1 LVAVGVVVVAII
13 LIVLGVNSCISSSR
27 ITSLK
32 DYNDNVSSL
41 QQQSLQTSNTLFSL
55 LSPSAAPSNATGL
68 QNQIN
73 QTRQS
78 AENQL
83 NKAKGLS
90 VPDEMRSAQQ
100 NFVLTM
106 QMRSDGIADI
116 AQQIQPALGKTT
128 SQDAINSMA
137 TDMARFYSS
146 DVTYILYTT
155 PLIAEQLHGA
165 GINNES
171 VQGGQ
176 FLPNLQ
182 WLTPSYIS
190 SQLHVSSSSGGGGG
204 GASGVKNEPGLHG
217 HSLNSVSVSGTT
229 LSSSGNNIPASP
241 APTFALNITNGGQY
255 TETNVVCKVTVS
267 GTSSSGTTTLP
278 QTSPN
283 ETTNC
288 NVTLNASPPKGT
300 FTVSA
305 TVEPVA
311 GEKNTANNTLS
322 FPVTFT

>member
-1 LVAVGVVVVAII
+1 MVAVGVVVVAII

-41 QQQSLQTSNTLFSL
+41 QQQSLQTSKTLFSL

-128 SQDAINSMA
+128 SQDAINAMA
-137 TDMARFYSS
+137 TDMARFYAS

-155 PLIAEQLHGA
+155 PLIAEELHGA

-182 WLTPSYIS
+182 WLTPSYIR
-190 SQLHVSSSSGGGGG
+190 SQLHVSSSSGGGG
-204 GASGVKNEPGLHG
+204 SSTVKNEPGLHG

-229 LSSSGNNIPASP
+229 LSSSGNNVPASP
-241 APTFALNITNGGQY
+241 PATFALNITNGGQY
-255 TETNVVCKVTVS
+255 TETNVVCKVTVG

-288 NVTLNASPPKGT
+288 NVTLNTSPPKGT
-300 FTVSA
+300 FTVTA
-305 TVEPVA
+305 TVAPVA
-311 GEKNTANNTLS
+311 GEKNTANNTLT